1 MMRQIP
7 GNVTSHHDEKMTV
20 LASLRILPRLGA
32 GSGIPQERKLSAAS
46 TSIELAK
53 IYVACTMTGD
63 KTFGIM
69 WRKRILGH
77 LAPILLIASIYVC
90 SRTCS
95 ATPRVTVTTSG
106 MYTIDILI
114 ITFLVLI
121 PSIVISV
128 IAMRNTGIVD
138 IASLILIIIVS
149 SQLKYPAS
157 SPNIIP
163 ITVDIT
169 AVRIPTTSDILI
181 P

>member
-1 MMRQIP
+1 
-7 GNVTSHHDEKMTV
+7 
-20 LASLRILPRLGA
+20 
-32 GSGIPQERKLSAAS
+32 
-46 TSIELAK
+46 
-53 IYVACTMTGD
+53 
-63 KTFGIM
+63 M

-77 LAPILLIASIYVC
+77 LAPMLLIASIYVC
-90 SRTCS
+90 SRTCN

-157 SPNIIP
+157 SPSIIP

-169 AVRIPTTSDILI
+169 AVSFTSD
-181 P
+181 